1 MSRRRTAIVLLTGA
15 VLSAAFRLAGWSVP
29 VCKVPFLG
37 GAWIGWALL
46 ILLAAAGAWMLR
58 KGGSFEMNPLTRKKV
73 QRFRSIRRGHVSFLL
88 LCALVFLASLDSLIV
103 GKRPLLLKHDGRWL
117 CPFVLP
123 PLKASDVGGKG
134 DSEPDYRALKEQF
147 AREGQGDWLLMP
159 PVPWEP
165 KLDADTIIEPLVE
178 KDGVV
183 FDPDGEHKFSG
194 IAWTSFRDKPGQRRL
209 EVRYRNGLRHG
220 DLRGWDAAGEQV
232 EKGKFKEGTQISYEF
247 FGKTPAADLN
257 AATDPQLRRTLY
269 PPTPPSW
276 RARHYLGTDSAGNDV
291 LAVLYGGLQLSVIAS
306 VLFLVFTFT
315 IGITVG
321 CSMGYAGGWW
331 DLLVQRVIEIWSN
344 IPFLLV
350 VMILTTLVRPDLFI
364 LVAIIAMFS
373 WMSTTAYLR
382 TATYKER
389 ERDYVAAARLAG
401 ASTWRVITAHI
412 LPNVISTVVTLFPF
426 KVAAIIT
433 SLAALDF
440 LGFGL
445 PPEEASW
452 GRLLHEGT
460 ENFSAPWI
468 VSAAFAAIVTT
479 LILVTFV
486 GEAVREA
493 FDPKKYTT
501 WQ

>member
-1 MSRRRTAIVLLTGA
+1 MSHRRTALIMMTGA
-15 VLSAAFRLAGWSVP
+15 VLAAVFRLAGWSVP
-29 VCKVPFLG
+29 FFKVPFL
-37 GAWIGWALL
+37 
-46 ILLAAAGAWMLR
+46 AGASLGWVILIIISLMVGWLLR
-58 KGGSFEMNPLTRKKV
+58 KGGRFEMNPLTRKKV
-73 QRFRSIRRGHVSFLL
+73 NRFRSIRRGYVSFLL
-88 LCALVFLASLDSLIV
+88 LGVLVFVASLDSLLV
-103 GKRPLLLKHDGRWL
+103 GKRPILMSYQGKLTSPCL
-117 CPFVLP
+117 LP
-123 PLKASDVGGKG
+123 PLKASEVGESG
-134 DSEPDYRALKEQF
+134 DSEPDFRALKHRF
-147 AREGQGDWLLMP
+147 AEDGKGDWLLMP

-165 KLDADTIIEPLVE
+165 RLDADTIVEPLVTR
-178 KDGVV
+178 DGVV
-183 FDPDGEHKFSG
+183 YDPDGSAKFSG
-194 IAWTSFRDKPGQRRL
+194 IAWTSYREKPGQRRL

-220 DLRGWDAAGEQV
+220 DLRGWDLAGEQV
-232 EKGKFKEGTQISYEF
+232 EKGKFTEGQQISYEY
-247 FGKTPAADLN
+247 FGKAPAPDLD
-257 AATDPQLRRTLY
+257 AMADPQLRRTLY

-276 RARHYLGTDSAGNDV
+276 SARHFLGTDSAGNDV
-291 LAVLYGGLQLSVIAS
+291 LAVLYGGLQQSIIAS
-306 VLFLVFTFT
+306 LLFLIFTFI
-315 IGITVG
+315 IGIALG

-331 DLLVQRVIEIWSN
+331 DLIGQRLIEIWSN

-364 LVAIIAMFS
+364 LVAIIALFS
-373 WMSTTAYLR
+373 WMGTTAYLR
-382 TATYKER
+382 TSTLKER
-389 ERDYVAAARLAG
+389 ERDYVAAARLSG
-401 ASTWRVITAHI
+401 ASTWRVITVHI
-412 LPNVISTVVTLFPF
+412 LPNVISTIVTLFPF

-460 ENFSAPWI
+460 ENFTAPWI
-468 VSAAFAAIVTT
+468 VSTAFAAIVVT